1 MKSGSRLERV
11 LRSGRFAVTAELNP
25 PDSADPHSVY
35 ERALVLAEVC
45 DAINSTDASGA
56 NVHMSSV
63 GMCALLT
70 RAGYEPVMQV
80 SCRDRN
86 RIAIQGDLLGAAA
99 MGVRNVLCLTGDG
112 VGTGDQPEA
121 KPVFDLDSISL
132 LRTARILRDQGHF
145 LSGRKLEVPPR
156 LFLGAAENPF
166 VPPYDY
172 RPLRLGKK
180 IEAGADFIQTQYC
193 FDMPR
198 MREFMKQVCDMGL
211 NEKAYI
217 LVGVGPLRSA
227 KAAEWMRD
235 KVPGVVIPDEIV
247 KRLQSVSPSRQ
258 REEGKRI
265 CVEIIRELIEL
276 CGVSGVHVMAYRQ
289 EELVAEIIEEAG
301 LLPRRAQ
308 QNGPTNNQTMQNDEE
323 NN

>member
-1 MKSGSRLERV
+1 LISNSRLERV

-25 PDSADPHSVY
+25 PDSADPQSVY

-45 DAINSTDASGA
+45 DAINATDASGA

-63 GMCALLT
+63 GVCALLT

-112 VGTGDQPEA
+112 VAVGDQPQA
-121 KPVFDLDSISL
+121 KPVFDLDSIAC
-132 LRTARILRDQGHF
+132 LRMARTLRDQGQF
-145 LSGRKLEVPPR
+145 LSGRKLDVAPR

-166 VPPYDY
+166 VPPYDF
-172 RPLRLGKK
+172 RPIRLGKK
-180 IEAGADFIQTQYC
+180 VEAGADFIQTQFC
-193 FDMPR
+193 FDLPR
-198 MREFMKQVCDMGL
+198 LRQFMQGVRDLGL
-211 NEKAYI
+211 NEKVFI

-227 KAAEWMRD
+227 KAAEWMRSN
-235 KVPGVVIPDEIV
+235 VPGVVIPDEV
-247 KRLQSVSPSRQ
+247 VRRLNGVPPKQQ

-265 CVEIIRELIEL
+265 CVEVIQELREIQ
-276 CGVSGVHVMAYRQ
+276 GVCGVHVMAYRQ
-289 EELVAEIIEEAG
+289 EELVAEIIQEAG
-301 LLPRRAQ
+301 LLPRRRQPHLAHQ
-308 QNGPTNNQTMQNDEE
+308 APVGSDR
-323 NN
+323 